1 MKPIGLFKR
10 GGRVPKS
17 NFFGKLNETM
27 SFFRSAFQSA
37 LLKHDGEVFFVLG
50 NADFVKLKNASD
62 LLRKSFAHKSFI
74 QRANN
79 ASWLVRHFDVAYCY
93 RLYGL
98 SAFSN
103 RHAVLRKF

>member
-1 MKPIGLFKR
+1 MNPIGLFKR

-17 NFFGKLNETM
+17 FFLEKPNETM
-27 SFFRSAFQSA
+27 SFFRSAFQST
-37 LLKHDGEVFFVLG
+37 LLKHAGDFFFVLG
-50 NADFVKLKNASD
+50 NTGFFNFENASE
-62 LLRKSFAHKSFI
+62 LLRKRFAQKIFI

-79 ASWLVRHFDVAYCY
+79 ASWLISNFDLAYCY

-103 RHAVLRKF
+103 RHTVLRKF